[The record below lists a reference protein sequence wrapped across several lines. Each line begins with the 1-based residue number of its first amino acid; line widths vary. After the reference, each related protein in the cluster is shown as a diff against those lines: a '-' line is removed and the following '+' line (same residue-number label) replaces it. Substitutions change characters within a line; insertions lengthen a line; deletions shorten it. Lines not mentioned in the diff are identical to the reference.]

1 MPFTIFIE
9 PLALLDIQQAIDY
22 YDEKQAGLGKK
33 FESALNHHLIS
44 LENNPFFK
52 IRYDRVRCV
61 PVNKYPYMIHFTIEE
76 VAKSVTVRA
85 VFHTSLD
92 PDNWTYR

>member
-33 FESALNHHLIS
+33 FESALNDRLIS
-44 LENNPFFK
+44 LENNRSFK
-52 IRYDRVRCV
+52 FV
-61 PVNKYPYMIHFTIEE
+61 MTGLG
-76 VAKSVTVRA
+76 
-85 VFHTSLD
+85 VFL
-92 PDNWTYR
+92 